1 MTELKKQVWSR
12 LPPEQGHIA
21 LVERG
26 KLKADRRAGKRRH
39 DSVQLMRLYEGE
51 SVTGRGLSY
60 GTTDNTS
67 DTPIIGEEPVE
78 STLNI
83 AQSLVDTLDAK
94 IAGLENTKPQIVT
107 AEAKW
112 DTRRQAIL
120 ADRFIEGQYNEKQG
134 RFQDLW
140 DVFRFALR
148 LGMAS
153 TGTAA
158 VKFFSNSKAG
168 RIQAEVND
176 TLSMW
181 VDTPGSAYDYP
192 SGMGDQTLWDPERLV
207 DFYAE
212 KFKGGVYPDFEGD
225 VFKACVPISKK
236 QLGLQIFNEDQ
247 DFFGEDVLRV
257 PVTEGWRFKSSDRPG
272 VYGSSFPGARLPL
285 EWGAYDYEDPPF
297 VFVGGQRSLT
307 SFWHRTLTKPVI
319 APILR
324 VNEILSSIDRSE
336 RLTPKGVIFYDPEEI
351 KKEMLQLGDDHECIP
366 IPGLSAMKGKP
377 VYEAPAPFHPLALE
391 LVNFYLNQCYSLPG
405 ISEMH
410 AGGDVIKGEW
420 SGAALRIRKQIFS
433 ERFSVIQRAYVHATT
448 VEASKQ
454 IIRCAKELYDQDKKF
469 ASTWRGPG
477 FMKQIDG
484 KVLGILD
491 RCKYEVSTYPVSE
504 SKHSPESEMALSQE
518 LLSVGIITG
527 DTHLNTLK
535 YFNVLQDA
543 KGNNEAQERLIGLQ
557 IDKWLMAEP
566 SEMRGKR
573 FYRGPVRTMNLY
585 AAIIQVNRAY
595 LNAQADDV
603 DERRLVIFARYLKDL
618 QKLEQQAQKMQA
630 QLMAQ
635 AGGTA
640 TAAAQL
646 GGQQQAP
653 PAPAAMAA

>member
-1 MTELKKQVWSR
+1 MINGRKQVWSR
-12 LPPEQGHIA
+12 MEPEKGHVA
-21 LVERG
+21 LVELARSKDNKRSG
-26 KLKADRRAGKRRH
+26 RRKH
-39 DSVQLMRLYEGE
+39 ESVKLMRLYEGE
-51 SVTGRGLSY
+51 TVTGYDRGM
-60 GTTDNTS
+60 GTAENVS
-67 DTPIIGEEPVE
+67 DSPLRGEPVDT
-78 STLNI
+78 TLNI

-94 IAGLENTKPQIVT
+94 ISGLENTKPQIVT

-140 DVFRFALR
+140 DVFRFGLR
-148 LGMAS
+148 LALAS

-158 VKFFSNSKAG
+158 IKFFSNPRAG
-168 RIQAEVND
+168 RIQLEVHD

-181 VDTPGSAYDYP
+181 MDTPGAIYDYP
-192 SGMGDQTLWDPERLV
+192 TGMGHTTLWDPEKLV
-207 DFYAE
+207 DFYGE
-212 KFKGGVYPDFEGD
+212 KFKSSWPTFEED
-225 VFKACVPISKK
+225 VFKAAAPIARKD
-236 QLGLQIFNEDQ
+236 LGLEVFNEDHDHQ
-247 DFFGEDVLRV
+247 NGDVMRV
-257 PVTEGWRFKSSDRPG
+257 AVTEGWRFKSADRDG
-272 VYGSSFPGARLPL
+272 VYGASFPGAKHPL
-285 EWGAYDYEDPPF
+285 EWERYPYEDPPF
-297 VFVGGQRSLT
+297 VFVGGTRTLT
-307 SFWHRTLTKPVI
+307 SFWHRTLTKPLI

-324 VNEILSSIDRSE
+324 VNEILASIDRAE

-351 KKEMLQLGDDHECIP
+351 KKELLAVGDDHECIP
-366 IPGLSAMKGKP
+366 VPGLSAMKGKP
-377 VYEAPAPFHPLALE
+377 IYEAPAPFHPLALD
-391 LVNFYLNQCYSLPG
+391 LVKFYLDQCYALPG
-405 ISEMH
+405 VSEMH

-420 SGAALRIRKQIFS
+420 SGAAIRMRKQLFS

-454 IIRCAKELYDQDKKF
+454 IIRCAKELYERDPKF
-469 ASTWRGPG
+469 SSTWRGPG

-484 KVLGILD
+484 RVLGILD
-491 RCKYEVSTYPVSE
+491 KHKYEVSTYPVSE
-504 SKHSPESEMALSQE
+504 NKHTPESEMALSQD

-557 IDKWLMAEP
+557 VDKWLMAEP
-566 SEMRGKR
+566 HEMRSKR
-573 FYRGPVRTMNLY
+573 FYRGPVRTMNIY

-603 DERRLVIFARYLKDL
+603 DERRLAIFARYLKDL
-618 QKLEQQAQKMQA
+618 QKLEREARTMQA
-630 QLMAQ
+630 QLMQQ

-646 GGQQQAP
+646 TGQQQGP
-653 PAPAAMAA
+653 PAQPMAA